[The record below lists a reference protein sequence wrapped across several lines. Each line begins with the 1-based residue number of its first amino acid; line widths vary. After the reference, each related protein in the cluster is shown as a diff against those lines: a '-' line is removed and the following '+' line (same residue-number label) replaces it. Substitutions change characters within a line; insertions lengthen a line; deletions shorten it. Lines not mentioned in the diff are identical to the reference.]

1 MKTYQVNPV
10 TGAVF
15 LSVLCMGMVGI
26 LVILPIACI
35 QWTWN
40 ALVTGFTALPEINGW
55 QASLLY
61 LAGAI
66 IAYLTGLIRI
76 DTAEVEA
83 LEDPRDSW

>member
-15 LSVLCMGMVGI
+15 LSVLFMGMVGI

-40 ALVTGFTALPEINGW
+40 SLVTAFTSLPEINGW

-61 LAGAI
+61 LAGTI

-76 DTAEVEA
+76 ETAEVEA
-83 LEDPRDSW
+83 FEDPRDSW

>member
-1 MKTYQVNPV
+1 MKTYQVHPV

-15 LSVLCMGMVGI
+15 LSVLFMGMVGI

-40 ALVTGFTALPEINGW
+40 ALVTGFTSLPEINGW

-76 DTAEVEA
+76 DATEVEA